1 MDDVKNYCFYNFVM
15 MKNYRMNI
23 TICEK
28 YLIFYDDAVN
38 NLIINV

>member
-1 MDDVKNYCFYNFVM
+1 M

-28 YLIFYDDAVN
+28 YLMFCDDAVN

>member
-15 MKNYRMNI
+15 MKNYYMNI
-23 TICEK
+23 TIYEK